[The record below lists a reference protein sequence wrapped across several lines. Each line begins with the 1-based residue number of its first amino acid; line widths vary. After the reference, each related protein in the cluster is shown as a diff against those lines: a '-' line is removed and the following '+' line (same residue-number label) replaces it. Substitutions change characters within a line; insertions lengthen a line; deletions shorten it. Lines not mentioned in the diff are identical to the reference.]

1 MLAAFACLFLDLFP
15 LQTHGSSLQ
24 YCLYQLATT
33 SKHVERCEN
42 IYLLLYAMVQWILD
56 AYMHLVRIW
65 ADVAKSCLACERAMI
80 WYVITAFYR
89 PDTDEALSKEN
100 RTLGLC
106 RRK

>member
-1 MLAAFACLFLDLFP
+1 M
-15 LQTHGSSLQ
+15 
-24 YCLYQLATT
+24 
-33 SKHVERCEN
+33 SKHVERHKN

-56 AYMHLVRIW
+56 AYMHLIRIW
-65 ADVAKSCLACERAMI
+65 AGRCQIMLACERAMI

-106 RRK
+106 QRK